1 MHLVKNYKKN
11 EAGREQS
18 GEGSIKAT
26 EKWAERE
33 VQAAGAGRAGG
44 SAFNSYHFVE
54 FQRAAALTLALPFP
68 LELSRSR
75 RVASGNCI
83 NCAKVVVTPLL
94 PRACFTNTVAGVETV
109 CV

>member
-18 GEGSIKAT
+18 GEGSIK
-26 EKWAERE
+26 AERE

-83 NCAKVVVTPLL
+83 NCAKVVVAPLL
-94 PRACFTNTVAGVETV
+94 PCACFTNTVAGVETV